1 MQTKTCIFSII
12 LLFFLSI
19 NHALSSPPPPITPAT
34 ICSYTPFPSFCRSTI
49 PADNKSATIHDYGRY
64 SVQHSL
70 KMTNKFLSLVNRY
83 LRQRRRFGFPQSTVL
98 ALQDCQSLAS
108 LTRDFLSNAIRSIG
122 SMATLPTTQTD
133 STQTLLS
140 AAITNIQTCLDGL
153 QETSSSVKT
162 SLLAPLTNGS
172 MSYSVSL
179 ALFKRGWGAAGR
191 HRKISS
197 STNYDRI
204 LNGGRKLLQKV
215 GINANVNQMVVV
227 DPNGKGDFTSI
238 NDAVAAAPNNTAV
251 SNGYY
256 VISIAAGVYQ
266 EYVNIPINKMYVM
279 MVGAGINKTII
290 TGNRSVVDGWTT
302 YSSATFVVTGQGF
315 VAQKITFRN
324 TAGAVKHQAVALR
337 SGADLSA
344 FYQCS
349 FEGYQDTLYTHSMRQ
364 FYKKCDIYGTVD
376 FIFGNAAVV
385 FQNCNIY
392 PRLPMPGQFNSITA
406 QGRIDI
412 NQNTGTSI
420 QNCILKA
427 APDLASSNGTIQT
440 YLGRP
445 WQNYSRTIVMQS
457 FLDNVINPAGWT
469 PWSGNQSLDTLYYAE
484 FNNKGPGS
492 VTTNRV
498 KWPGFHLINA
508 TDAANFT
515 VSSFIQGTNW
525 LPTTGV
531 AFASGLKV

>member
-302 YSSATFVVTGQGF
+302 YSSATFAVVAQGF
-315 VAQKITFRN
+315 VAVNITFQN
-324 TAGAVKHQAVALR
+324 TAGAAKHQAVAVR
-337 SGADLSA
+337 NGADISA
-344 FYQCS
+344 FYGCS
-349 FEGYQDTLYTHSMRQ
+349 FEGYQDTLYAHSLRQ
-364 FYKKCDIYGTVD
+364 FYKNCDIYGTVD
-376 FIFGNAAVV
+376 FIFGNAAAV
-385 FQNCNIY
+385 FQSCNIY
-392 PRLPMPGQFNSITA
+392 PRVPIPGQFNVITA
-406 QGRIDI
+406 QGRTDV
-412 NQNTGTSI
+412 NQNTGTCL
-420 QNCILKA
+420 QNCTIRA
-427 APDLASSNGTIQT
+427 APDLAASNGKIQT
-440 YLGRP
+440 VLGRP
-445 WQNYSRTIVMQS
+445 WKTYSRTVVMQTFMDGLIS
-457 FLDNVINPAGWT
+457 PAGWAE
-469 PWSGNQSLDTLYYAE
+469 WSGNTSLDTLYYAE
-484 FNNKGPGS
+484 YDNSGPGS
-492 VTTNRV
+492 VIARRV
-498 KWPGFHLINA
+498 TWPGYHLINA

-515 VSSFIQGTNW
+515 VSSFISGDYW
-525 LPTTGV
+525 LTQTGV
-531 AFASGLKV
+531 PYAGDLV